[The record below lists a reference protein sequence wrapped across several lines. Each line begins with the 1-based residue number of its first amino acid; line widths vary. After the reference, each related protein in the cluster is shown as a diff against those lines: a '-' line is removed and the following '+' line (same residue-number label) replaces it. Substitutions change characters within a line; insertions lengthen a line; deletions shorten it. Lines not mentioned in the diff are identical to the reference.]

1 MRRLVGIH
9 AVSAALR
16 SAGESGTGIDSVV
29 VTQGARNARLL
40 PLIDECR
47 RIGIPVRFES
57 RSAMQRLA
65 GTSAHQN
72 VVALST
78 ASPFRTLDGVLES
91 AGEECTLV
99 VLDSVQDP
107 HNLGAIIRT
116 ADGAGAAAAVI
127 PERRSASLTEATAKA
142 AAGALESLPVVRVKN
157 LGRSLEQMKESGF
170 WLYGFDE
177 EAKVDYDAVEYASR
191 SALVMGGESRGLR
204 AKVAERCDF
213 LVRIPLVGSISSL
226 NVSVATGI
234 ALFEVNRQ
242 LRAGKRAGT

>member
-16 SAGESGTGIDSVV
+16 STRESGTGIDCVV
-29 VTQGARNARLL
+29 IAQGARNSRLQ
-40 PLIDECR
+40 PLIDECW

-72 VVALST
+72 VVAFGS
-78 ASPFRTLDGVLES
+78 ASPFRTFDSVLEN
-91 AGEECTLV
+91 AGEHCTIV

-116 ADGAGAAAAVI
+116 ADGAGATAAVV
-127 PERRSASLTEATAKA
+127 PERRSAGLTEATAKA

-157 LGRSLEQMKESGF
+157 LGRALEQLKESGF
-170 WLYGFDE
+170 WLYGFDA
-177 EAKVDYDAVEYASR
+177 EAKADYDDVDYASR
-191 SALVMGGESRGLR
+191 SALVMEAKAGVYGRRWRNDATSWSAYPWPAASPRSTFRSRQESR
-204 AKVAERCDF
+204 
-213 LVRIPLVGSISSL
+213 SS
-226 NVSVATGI
+226 
-234 ALFEVNRQ
+234 R
-242 LRAGKRAGT
+242 